1 MKIIKD
7 ETKYECIVKCR
18 KCGSIFSYNNN
29 DLDTEFAG
37 RPKVTCPCCSN
48 KDECWN
54 FKELNI
60 GE

>member
-1 MKIIKD
+1 MSK
-7 ETKYECIVKCR
+7 R
-18 KCGSIFSYNNN
+18 FSYDNN

-54 FKELNI
+54 FEELNI